1 MNKEKKFGIG
11 NAPAGPNLRLETLVR
26 IRWVAVFGQT
36 IAVLIVWLVLNFDF
50 LPGFCFMLIAVSAIL
65 NAVLSTRYP
74 ANQRIS
80 QQASIVLLTYDI
92 VQLAMLLFL
101 TGGLQNPFS
110 VLLLV
115 PVVISATTLSTRST
129 LLLGAIAIL
138 SATVLVFFHLPLPW
152 IEGEVLQLPRLYIA
166 GMWVAIICSLSFMAI
181 YAFRVADEA
190 RKLADALA
198 ATEIVLEREQHL
210 SDIDGL
216 AAAAAH
222 ELGTPLATIALV
234 SKEMIREL
242 ETESLLYEDAQLLRS
257 QAERCRE
264 ILKTLTSLSTQ
275 EDQHIGRIPFSAVL
289 DEVSAPHREFGI
301 EIDITTAKRIHE
313 PLCMRNPGILYG
325 LGNLVENAVDHARE
339 RVQLNIAWDDLN
351 IWITINDD
359 GPGFDGEMSAKIGE
373 PFVKSAAEGNVSKG
387 LGLGLFI
394 AKTLLER
401 TGAKLSFT
409 NGVRDGLPGACVRV
423 EWPRDAIEVAKSK
436 PQASGAFV

>member
-1 MNKEKKFGIG
+1 MGTS
-11 NAPAGPNLRLETLVR
+11 PVGPNLRLETMVK
-26 IRWVAVFGQT
+26 IRWLAVLGQT
-36 IAVLIVWLVLNFDF
+36 IAVLVVWLFLDF
-50 LPGFCFMLIAVSAIL
+50 QFYPAFCFLLIAVSAVL
-65 NAVLSTRYP
+65 NAILSIRYP
-74 ANQRIS
+74 ANQRIT
-80 QQASIVLLTYDI
+80 QRATTMLLTYDL
-92 VQLAMLLFL
+92 VQLALLLYL

-115 PVVISATTLSTRST
+115 PVVISATTLSTLST
-129 LLLGAIAIL
+129 LMLGSVSIL
-138 SATVLVFFHLPLPW
+138 SATLLAFFHLPLPW
-152 IEGEVLQLPRLYIA
+152 ITGEVLQLPRLYVA
-166 GMWVAIICSLSFMAI
+166 GMWVAIISSLSFMAI

-234 SKEMIREL
+234 SKEMTREL
-242 ETESLLYEDAQLLRS
+242 EQDSLLYEDAKLLRS

-275 EDQHIGRIPFSAVL
+275 EDQHIGKIPFSL
-289 DEVSAPHREFGI
+289 ILNEVSEPHREFGV
-301 EIDITTAKRIHE
+301 EIDITTQVGGNE

-325 LGNLVENAVDHARE
+325 LGNLVENAVDHATSQ
-339 RVQLNIAWDDLN
+339 VVLNVAWDKSG

-373 PFVKSAAEGNVSKG
+373 PFVTSGGEGEPAKG

-401 TGAKLSFT
+401 SGAKLSFS
-409 NGVRDGLPGACVRV
+409 NAPDDGLPGACARV
-423 EWPRDAIEVAKSK
+423 EWPRSLIEVTRKTVV
-436 PQASGAFV
+436 ASQMHA